1 MRASRNKPIL
11 LDMENFPT
19 KRLQLVPRVANL
31 ATLAVVVS
39 ATWWSGA
46 QRPDANPDNATR
58 LQMVSQAVTSARE
71 ATSNQA
77 GTAQLAWPQAQTTL
91 QPEAIKTVGFTSAS
105 LR

>member
-1 MRASRNKPIL
+1 M
-11 LDMENFPT
+11 
-19 KRLQLVPRVANL
+19 PRVANL

-46 QRPDANPDNATR
+46 QRPDTNPGTNPDSATR
-58 LQMVSQAVTSARE
+58 LQMVSEAVATARE

-77 GTAQLAWPQAQTTL
+77 GSAQLAWPQAQPTL

>member
-1 MRASRNKPIL
+1 
-11 LDMENFPT
+11 MENFPT

-46 QRPDANPDNATR
+46 QRPDTNPDTNPDSATR
-58 LQMVSQAVTSARE
+58 LQMVSQAVATARE
-71 ATSNQA
+71 ATSNPA
-77 GTAQLAWPQAQTTL
+77 GSAQPAWPQAQPTL